1 MRNRQVR
8 MGQNGACVIALSGKG
23 GVGKTSLSA
32 ALVRT
37 LVEKC
42 PESKILAI
50 DADPAIGLATAL
62 GVEVEET
69 LDDIRLRVAADVTGK
84 LNNTEDILAEA
95 KFRLFDAMNEEKDF
109 AFFAIGRPEGEGC
122 FCAVNA
128 YLRNVIELLIQEF
141 DYVVIDGEAGIE
153 QIQRRVMDKVSHLI
167 LVSDQSKKGI
177 NIIGTIKKVADEMM
191 MCDSIGAVINR
202 APDPSR
208 INFSDVEGAPL
219 VAVIE
224 QDDKLIDM
232 DMEGLSIFSLDSES
246 KLLRGAEQILNEM
259 NII

>member
-1 MRNRQVR
+1 ME
-8 MGQNGACVIALSGKG
+8 QNGACVIALAGKG

-32 ALVRT
+32 AIVRS
-37 LVEKC
+37 LVEAH
-42 PESKILAI
+42 PDSKILAI
-50 DADPAIGLATAL
+50 DADPAIGLSTAL

-69 LDDIRLRVAADVTGK
+69 LDDIRLRVAADVTGN
-84 LNNTEDILAEA
+84 LGSTEDILAEA
-95 KFRLFDAMNEEKDF
+95 KFRLFDAMSEEQGF

-128 YLRNVIELLIQEF
+128 YLRNVIEMLVQEF

-153 QIQRRVMDKVSHLI
+153 QIQRRVMDKVSNLV

-177 NIIGTIKKVADEMM
+177 NIIGTIKKVADDMM

-208 INFSDVEGAPL
+208 INFTDVEGAPL

-224 QDDKLIDM
+224 QDDSLIDM
-232 DMEGLSIFSLDSES
+232 DMEGLSIFSLDHDA
-246 KLLRGAEQILNEM
+246 KLLAGAREILQKM

>member
-1 MRNRQVR
+1 MV
-8 MGQNGACVIALSGKG
+8 GNGACVIALVGKG

-32 ALVRT
+32 AIVRSLT
-37 LVEKC
+37 EAHPDAMV
-42 PESKILAI
+42 LAI
-50 DADPAIGLATAL
+50 DADPAIGLSTAL
-62 GVEVEET
+62 GVEVHET

-95 KFRLFDAMNEEKDF
+95 KFRLFEAMSENNGF

-128 YLRNVIELLIQEF
+128 YLRNVIEMLVQDF

-153 QIQRRVMDKVSHLI
+153 QVQRRVMDKVSHLI

-177 NIIGTIKKVADEMM
+177 NIIGTIKRVADEMM

-208 INFSDVEGAPL
+208 IDFDNIEGAPL
-219 VAVIE
+219 LAVIE
-224 QDDKLIDM
+224 QDNSLIDM
-232 DMEGLSIFSLDSES
+232 DMEGLSIFSLGEDS
-246 KLLRGAEQILNEM
+246 KLLAGARQILTGM
-259 NII
+259 GII